1 MRKKKLKEILKKYLL
16 GNFAAGLGNSFFSQH
31 TPRLVQ
37 SIPVTEV
44 EESNANVM
52 KTRTNVAGNVMGRN
66 GNSELRYN
74 TVDKKLIVEKN

>member
-1 MRKKKLKEILKKYLL
+1 M
-16 GNFAAGLGNSFFSQH
+16 
-31 TPRLVQ
+31 
-37 SIPVTEV
+37 TEV